1 MKTYRY
7 LYYKLYCIWLKKKDE
22 VENAH
27 INAVITIT
35 FLMYVNIM
43 SIPLVIMA
51 VYKYEII
58 NLPEINFNV
67 KIWIVGVLIG
77 TGILNYFLLARKKQ
91 HVKIVEE
98 FKLEREEKRKK
109 ERNALCCTLPYNIFR
124 NPTVYISFYNSKIK

>member
-1 MKTYRY
+1 
-7 LYYKLYCIWLKKKDE
+7 
-22 VENAH
+22 
-27 INAVITIT
+27 
-35 FLMYVNIM
+35 M

-109 ERNALCCTLPYNIFR
+109 GMLYAVLYLIISLGIPLYIFLFTI
-124 NPTVYISFYNSKIK
+124 PK